1 MLVSKD
7 EAGGRHM
14 DWTQRLTEA
23 LDYLEDSL
31 EREVDVERA
40 ARLANC
46 SHFHFCRMFE
56 VVIGTTPGEY
66 VRRRRLSRAAMDL
79 AVSGD
84 KVIDIALRYG
94 YDSPEAFAKAF
105 KRCFGL
111 TPSEA
116 RQPGAALETWPP
128 IRLAVILKGDK
139 SMKYRI
145 VEKPAFRVSG
155 LVLRTT
161 SNDNQNNRAI
171 PAFWQ
176 DINGNGKGEAV
187 FRHCGAMGV
196 LGVCYDYQPADNSF
210 AYMAGIE
217 TPAAGAAV
225 LPAGCESTTLPA
237 ATYAV
242 FESIG
247 PMPHAIQAVWKA
259 AYSDWF
265 PSSGYEHAGTPDFE
279 VYPPFPLG
287 DPRGDPASPQC
298 VSEVWIP
305 IKKKA

>member
-1 MLVSKD
+1 
-7 EAGGRHM
+7 M
-14 DWTQRLTEA
+14 DWTQRLTQA

-40 ARLANC
+40 AGLANC
-46 SHFHFCRMFE
+46 SLFHFCRMFE

-66 VRRRRLSRAAMDL
+66 VRRRRLSRAALDL
-79 AVSGD
+79 AASD
-84 KVIDIALRYG
+84 AKVIDVALRYG

-128 IRLAVILKGDK
+128 VRLAVILKGEK

-145 VEKPAFRVSG
+145 VEKPAFSVSG

-161 SNDNQNNRAI
+161 STDNQNLASI
-171 PAFWQ
+171 PKFWQ
-176 DINGNGKGEAV
+176 QISADGRGPQTFAK
-187 FRHCGAMGV
+187 CGAMGV
-196 LGVCYDYQPADNSF
+196 LGLCYDYDPKDNSF

-217 TPAAGAAV
+217 TPATGVEGMPAGA
-225 LPAGCESTTLPA
+225 ESTTVPA

-242 FESIG
+242 FTAVG
-247 PMPHAIQAVWKA
+247 AMPQAIQDAWKA
-259 AYSDWF
+259 VYAEWF

-279 VYPPFPLG
+279 VYPPFPMG
-287 DPRGDPASPQC
+287 DARGNPASPEC
-298 VSEVWIP
+298 ISEVWIP
-305 IKKKA
+305 IRKKA